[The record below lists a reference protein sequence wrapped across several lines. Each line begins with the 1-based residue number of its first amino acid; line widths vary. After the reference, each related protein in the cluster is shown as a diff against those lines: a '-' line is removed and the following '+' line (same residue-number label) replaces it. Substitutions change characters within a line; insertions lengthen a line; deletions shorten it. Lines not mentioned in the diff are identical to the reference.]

1 MARDAGPVTTVS
13 AVPNESSVLLQGA
26 AAGLLGGTLM
36 AVFVVFAAAET
47 GMPAMYPLQVIGATV
62 VGAGFMERAAVAIV
76 TGVALHAVVATGFGV
91 LLAMLFPRGVNIT
104 CGAVLGI
111 GYAFLV
117 MGIMASVVVPAANP
131 LFRAEMQPI
140 GGAWVIAH
148 ALLGA
153 TGGTVLAVVRR
164 AATVASAP
172 ANQPH
177 ASKGGAPIGA
187 ATADVAAASRAD

>member
-13 AVPNESSVLLQGA
+13 VVPSGSSVLLQGT
-26 AAGLLGGTLM
+26 AAGLLGGTVM
-36 AVFVVFAAAET
+36 AVFVVFAAAKA
-47 GMPAMYPLQVIGATV
+47 GMPALYPLQVIGATV
-62 VGAGFMERAAVAIV
+62 VGAGFVERAAVAIV
-76 TGVALHAVVATGFGV
+76 TGVALHAVVAAGFGV
-91 LLAMLFPRGVNIT
+91 LLASLFPRGVNIT
-104 CGAVLGI
+104 CGSVLGV

-117 MGIMASVVVPAANP
+117 MGIMASLVVPAANP
-131 LFRAEMQPI
+131 FFRAEMQPI

-153 TGGTVLAVVRR
+153 TGGTVLAVRR
-164 AATVASAP
+164 AAADALAP

-177 ASKGGAPIGA
+177 ARKGGAPVGA